1 MKFIE
6 SGIDRWNS
14 GPYTIAKYDD
24 GFYAYQYFR
33 YSYGGRDSKRLHR
46 VNEPLPSKL
55 AAERLCIEMS
65 AQPVPKNI
73 RLIDAPFMIY

>member
-1 MKFIE
+1 MVFIK
-6 SGIDRWNS
+6 SGQERWNS

-46 VNEPLPSKL
+46 VNEPLPSLL
-55 AAERLCIEMS
+55 AAKRLCLDVS
-65 AQPVPKNI
+65 AQPIAEGI
-73 RLIDAPFMIY
+73 RLIDAPFMIC